1 MPVDDIE
8 IKPIIR
14 EIARTHVCF
23 SDIKLLIDRIE
34 IVNVRTSDEA
44 DDRQAYRL
52 FLTDR
57 EKTIQAVVRRRL
69 HRTLNHGD
77 VREGSFVVLK
87 DYCLARAKRTKLDSE
102 VIYLQIADFYAIGE
116 EAREARVSPSKAP
129 SAVDEKYAHSKALE
143 TSSPRTAN
151 LSLKRAHDEAPD
163 DSKPHPFKR
172 RREREHLG
180 VEIDAAPGLDLSTD
194 SEGVNDGA
202 QTAEPP
208 DLDSEMDEDKD
219 DSTYDAAH
227 ELFIASDVGS
237 TGNTSKPITRPLLIS
252 TLASVTGPNRSKN
265 EVHDILALI
274 VHVDAH
280 TFKPPRMPRKRD
292 LRIMD
297 ASTSKRVVLSVFT
310 DPVGFAPKSG
320 TVALFRNLTTHDWN
334 GGNLKAYPWLCEDRP
349 WFMPVPDGE
358 ALEGVDEE
366 DVQRLRDLRGSLRGS
381 DTFEVETAQ

>member
-14 EIARTHVCF
+14 EIVRTHVCF

-87 DYCLARAKRTKLDSE
+87 DYCLARAKRTRLDGE
-102 VIYLQIADFYAIGE
+102 VIYLQIADFYAVGE
-116 EAREARVSPSKAP
+116 EAREARVSPPEPPLAGDGQDTRP
-129 SAVDEKYAHSKALE
+129 TPLE
-143 TSSPRTAN
+143 TSSSRTAN
-151 LSLKRAHDEAPD
+151 QSWKRAHDETPD
-163 DSKPHPFKR
+163 ECKPHPFKR
-172 RREREHLG
+172 RREREHLD
-180 VEIDAAPGLDLSTD
+180 VEIDAAPGLDLPTD
-194 SEGVNDGA
+194 PQGINDRA

-208 DLDSEMDEDKD
+208 DHDPEMEEGKE
-219 DSTYDAAH
+219 DSTYDAAQD
-227 ELFIASDVGS
+227 LFIAPDMGS
-237 TGNTSKPITRPLLIS
+237 TRKTSKLIAHPLQIS
-252 TLASVTGPNRSKN
+252 TLASVTDINRSKN

-297 ASTSKRVVLSVFT
+297 TSTSKRVVLSVFT
-310 DPVGFAPKSG
+310 DPVGFAPKPG
-320 TVALFRNLTTHDWN
+320 TVALFRNLTTHDWD

-349 WFMPVPDGE
+349 WFMPVPDGG
-358 ALEGVDEE
+358 ALEGVEDE

-381 DTFEVETAQ
+381 GTLEVETAH